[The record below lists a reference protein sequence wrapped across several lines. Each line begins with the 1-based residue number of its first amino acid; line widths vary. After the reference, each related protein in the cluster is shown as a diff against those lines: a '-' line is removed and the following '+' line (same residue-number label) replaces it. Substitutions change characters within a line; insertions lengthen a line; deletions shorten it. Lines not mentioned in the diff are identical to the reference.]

1 MSRRGVDG
9 RTSRRRRTSTG
20 RSEALVSDVLVV
32 SAAGPTSPA
41 PGLTVLRA
49 LAEEPRAVVCDP
61 TGPDVEAS
69 TTPDPRPD
77 RRLREPLGRDR
88 AARLRRHPR
97 EGTRPAGPPC
107 SPQGRPFPSVGSAL
121 VAAQREIP
129 PTERLVLDLAPTAVA
144 PGQGRRFVRSAV
156 ERWHVTHLLDRAAL
170 VVTELVTNTVVH
182 ALTPMTVTI
191 SRRSPAAPSGQ
202 GTLRIA
208 VRDADGNLPA
218 LQPPTTLMSRG

>member
-1 MSRRGVDG
+1 MG
-9 RTSRRRRTSTG
+9 
-20 RSEALVSDVLVV
+20 SD
-32 SAAGPTSPA
+32 
-41 PGLTVLRA
+41 
-49 LAEEPRAVVCDP
+49 
-61 TGPDVEAS
+61 
-69 TTPDPRPD
+69 
-77 RRLREPLGRDR
+77 
-88 AARLRRHPR
+88 
-97 EGTRPAGPPC
+97 
-107 SPQGRPFPSVGSAL
+107 Q
-121 VAAQREIP
+121 VAAHREIP
-129 PTERLVLDLAPTAVA
+129 LTERLVLDLAPTAVA
-144 PGQGRRFVRSAV
+144 PGQARRFVRSAV